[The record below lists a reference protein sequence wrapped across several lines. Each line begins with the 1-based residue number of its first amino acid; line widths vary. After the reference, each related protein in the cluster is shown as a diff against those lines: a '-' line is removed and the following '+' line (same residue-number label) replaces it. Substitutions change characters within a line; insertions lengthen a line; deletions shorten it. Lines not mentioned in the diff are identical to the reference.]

1 MKLSP
6 EERKERKRESNKR
19 YLQNRTEEQKEE
31 RKVKRK
37 EYYER
42 NRGDRPRRIRIPN
55 LTEEER
61 KEKKRE
67 DNKRYS
73 QNMTKELSLLLL
85 LSSPLLGQETDLLF
99 SLTTTSGL

>member
-42 NRGDRPRRIRIPN
+42 NRGDRPRRILFPN

-61 KEKKRE
+61 KEKRRQPE
-67 DNKRYS
+67 I
-73 QNMTKELSLLLL
+73 
-85 LSSPLLGQETDLLF
+85 SSK
-99 SLTTTSGL
+99 

>member
-6 EERKERKRESNKR
+6 EERKERI
-19 YLQNRTEEQKEE
+19 KEYQ
-31 RKVKRK
+31 R

-42 NRGDRPRRIRIPN
+42 NRGDRPRRILFSN

-67 DNKRYS
+67 DNKKYR
-73 QNMTKELSLLLL
+73 QNMTKEQKEKLKEYDKRRYKNITEEQKEERKVKRIL
-85 LSSPLLGQETDLLF
+85 
-99 SLTTTSGL
+99 